1 MLNVEKTILDE
12 LDSLLKLSYNF
23 KDKLSSDNYLFI
35 ASDRDTTTNADSIE
49 CANYFRLPLIPN
61 ITSFD
66 ILYIEE
72 LESMKDLISKNFI
85 DFVINW
91 EKYFKNRI
99 AVIYKFEIINL
110 NNKDIYSDYID
121 DITDSFNLQF
131 KKKEKPLFDTDSDL
145 GLFFFRYIC
154 AFNSIIAELTKLSRV
169 SQSLY
174 TRILENVCNNNIS
187 GIEENTQYLIN
198 IFK

>member
-1 MLNVEKTILDE
+1 MLNIEKAILDE
-12 LDSLLKLSYNF
+12 LDSLLKLSYDF
-23 KDKLSSDNYLFI
+23 KDKLGSDNYLFI
-35 ASDRDTTTNADSIE
+35 TSNRDTTTNADSIE
-49 CANYFRLPLIPN
+49 CANYFGLQLIPN

-85 DFVINW
+85 NFVINW

-121 DITDSFNLQF
+121 DTTDSFNLQF

-145 GLFFFRYIC
+145 GLFFFRYIY
-154 AFNSIIAELTKLSRV
+154 AFNGIIADFTKIYRA

-174 TRILENVCNNNIS
+174 VRILEDIYNNNMS
-187 GIEENTQYLIN
+187 SIEENMQYMIN
-198 IFK
+198 ILK

>member
-35 ASDRDTTTNADSIE
+35 ASDRDITTNADSIE
-49 CANYFRLPLIPN
+49 CANHFGLPLIPN

-154 AFNSIIAELTKLSRV
+154 AFNGIIAEFTKIYRA

-174 TRILENVCNNNIS
+174 ARILEDIYNNNMS
-187 GIEENTQYLIN
+187 SIEENMQYMIN
-198 IFK
+198 ILK